1 MQPGAKWEA
10 VKYMKTN
17 SAELWKWNSPI
28 PYLYCAVGFICAAV
42 AFAIFYRFQNR
53 ENSISI
59 SDQSESVTL
68 QEKKIYDDQ
77 IICPLDPEPKIVLV
91 FVGNDKLPLYIAK
104 PTYTF
109 SSNASQQV

>member
-1 MQPGAKWEA
+1 MQPGAKWEE
-10 VKYMKTN
+10 VKYIKTN

-53 ENSISI
+53 ENSIS
-59 SDQSESVTL
+59 DHSESVIL

-77 IICPLDPEPKIVLV
+77 IICALDPEPKIVLV
-91 FVGNDKLPLYIAK
+91 FVGDDKLPLYIAK

-109 SSNASQQV
+109 SSNNSQQV